1 MSEAG
6 RFVER
11 LFQRDGSMLCIGG
24 IPAEQLAGQAG
35 TPVFVYD
42 REIMR
47 RSLARLRAALPRRFD
62 VYYSI
67 KANPNRAILRVF
79 LEEGCGLEV
88 ASSGELRLALAAGAD
103 PRRVLFAGPGKT
115 IEELE
120 CAVAAK
126 IAEIHVESADEIEAL
141 GAVAAR
147 HAVRVGVAIR
157 VNPGEEA
164 QGGAMRMGGRASQ
177 FGVDEEILE
186 SVIDRVLAAPGL
198 DFRGIHLFIGTQILD
213 HEVLALQYGNGLAIA
228 ERAARHAKRPIDTL
242 DLGGGLGIPYYTN
255 DRELDVEAYG
265 RAVHELLET
274 RAAVPALA
282 HAQLLIEPGRHLV
295 GESGVYVCRVIRVK
309 ESRGKTFVITDGGM
323 HHHLAASGNLGQV
336 IKRNFPIAVINRL
349 AEPPSLRADVV
360 GPLCTPLDV
369 LGRDVELPAVRPG
382 DLIGVFQSGAYART
396 ASPLEFLSHRTPA
409 EILVTNGRS
418 EIVRRPRL
426 PDDRGTNAEETAN
439 DG

>member
-1 MSEAG
+1 MSEMG
-6 RFVER
+6 LVER
-11 LFQRDGSMLCIGG
+11 LFRRDGSMLCIGG
-24 IPAEQLAGQAG
+24 IPVERLAGQAG

-47 RSLARLRAALPRRFD
+47 RSLARLRVVLPSRFD
-62 VYYSI
+62 VFYSI
-67 KANPNRAILRVF
+67 KANPNQAILRVF

-88 ASSGELRLALAAGAD
+88 ASAGELHVALAAGAD

-115 IEELE
+115 TEELE
-120 CAVAAK
+120 YAVASR
-126 IAEIHVESADEIEAL
+126 IAEVHVESADEIDTLAE
-141 GAVAAR
+141 VAAR
-147 HAVRVGVAIR
+147 HGVRVGVAIR

-164 QGGAMRMGGRASQ
+164 QGGAMRMGGRSSQ
-177 FGVDEEILE
+177 FGVDEELLE

-198 DFRGIHLFIGTQILD
+198 VFRGIHLFIGTQILD
-213 HEVLALQYGNGLAIA
+213 HAVLARQYANGLAIA

-242 DLGGGLGIPYYTN
+242 DFGGGLGIPYYAG
-255 DRELDVEAYG
+255 DRPLDVEAYG
-265 RAVHELLET
+265 RAVHALLAT
-274 RAAVPALA
+274 RAAAPALA
-282 HAQLLIEPGRHLV
+282 RARFLLEPGRHLV

-349 AEPPSLRADVV
+349 AEPASLRADVV

-396 ASPLEFLSHRTPA
+396 ASPLGFLSHRTPA
-409 EILVTNGRS
+409 EILVTSGRF
-418 EIVRRPRL
+418 EIVRCPRA
-426 PDDRGTNAEETAN
+426 PDDGPPDPPTA
-439 DG
+439 